1 MQMEANNHFN
11 YGPHSSVSA
20 NSGLKLSSGESLYTN
35 GSSMSFPQQGKNING
50 DMNVNGI
57 TTAIG
62 TSQPGPHPTSSSYPH
77 MTNHHHQG
85 SMAYDYLWGQPQ
97 YSPAMSSGSTHGMH
111 QKQGS
116 PGVLQQNQHHFQS
129 HGQYQVNGAMGASH
143 QTPVGGA
150 PNVSLGAGQYWNR
163 PTPTQ
168 QQGGAS
174 MAMGYNS
181 HSVYG
186 GYQSQVHPGLS
197 PAQHHQQSAMTHQGP
212 PTHHHPHHP
221 HPHHPHAHH
230 HAQQQQHYGMVPNGM
245 PYYQHQPQHQPQHP
259 PLPSPQPQ
267 HPSQH
272 QPLPSP
278 QPQHPSTHQ
287 QLASPQPQ
295 HPSTHQQLA
304 SPQPQHPSTHQQLA
318 SPQPQHPST
327 HQQLASPQ
335 PQHPTQHQTLPSP
348 QHVSQHQT
356 LSSPQHPPQHQT
368 LPSPQHPPQH
378 QTLPSPQHVSQHQT
392 LPSPQHVS
400 QHQTL
405 PSPQHVS
412 QHQTL
417 PSPQHPAQQ
426 HQPLPSPQHAPQP
439 TSQMMPPTSQNFT
452 PPRGSPQHH
461 HLGHGASGS
470 PLPMQVPMMSPSA
483 IPDGGS
489 PQSRDSP
496 LGSSVPLPSVMQGLL
511 GEAYKEV
518 DKGYN
523 GVERASVAQR
533 LPKAEGYPARPSGH
547 LLVPTSEYCQRVPHG
562 GMDVEPLHMREA
574 MHSAVSAP
582 PPLLSTP
589 PRQAPSGPPP
599 PSPPVVSVHH
609 MSATDPPPSSSSTST
624 SAHPQVGPKSPHGSP
639 VSAPAPMLS
648 SPPLMVQGLRP
659 MSGGMSPSSMG
670 GGPPELMPGPP
681 PLMTHVSRS
690 APVPVPAPPPAVSSP
705 STVQSATHPSAPATS
720 APPLWTSAPP
730 VSASPHSQVAYVPPQ
745 MVQGPKLQEAK
756 PHSPVSSPSKVAQ
769 TPKPGE
775 LSKPLSPA
783 SAPPAMAPALPSGAS
798 ATSWSPQEAP
808 ASSPLSASPQKA
820 GIPSPQ
826 MSSLLSSSSQAA
838 KSLPD
843 ALVSGH
849 APAAVTAPSPTAP
862 VSTAPPPPP
871 AAAAS
876 HRAASVPPTAA
887 SSPPVVS
894 ATPQAAS
901 VSLPA
906 PGAPPPGAAA
916 PPKTVSAFPAV
927 STPTQAATAPPGGSM
942 PPPPPPPQPVSGL
955 PAVPTLSQTGSAPS
969 VSVPPPASKATS
981 SSPPQAAGQA
991 SQGLVQQDAS
1001 NAGKNSSCL
1010 AASEKEVSAPL
1021 PDEDVAVSS
1030 FSKSDSTP
1038 TPHSKSH
1045 EGLSDGGTEMPAHKV
1060 DSPAKNIPPEAG
1072 MAPATAKDHDTP
1084 RKFASLDDTYDTDS
1098 LDCTSVAEST
1108 RLESSQAEDTS
1119 VMEDTFDDSMADT
1132 SCTDEP
1138 SMFTEDSATE
1148 DSRHVPA
1155 DDTQEDCDSSQVD
1168 ETMDS
1173 CLSNRES
1180 GTEEDRSCLKDSVSD
1195 DSQND
1200 TSLMS
1205 VDNHNLSGLPSK
1217 APEEC
1222 SESQEKAVEASGD
1235 GRDAPDGPGASAAAA
1250 ALMPGTAG
1258 TPVSAD
1264 EGWQETVVAAAEADP
1279 SPAELAAKPLPLSTS
1294 AVTVATTPPPQK
1306 PAAKRGKA
1314 AAKQASQ
1321 ASQKKTPAK
1330 APKEEKEKRK
1340 RKKNEDKEPAGT
1352 RKKRKLSKDD
1362 ASGSA
1367 TTEVTP
1373 LLSSP
1378 DAGKAAADQ
1387 SPAADQ
1393 ATPVKPKKPRKPRKP
1408 KQPAAGT
1415 ATATTSPT
1423 KTDGE
1428 PSVESGQT
1436 PPAKP
1441 KKIRKPRKPREPKA
1455 TDGAAKPPKAAKAK
1469 PTDTPKAEQDNK
1481 DDGEGSTTGDTPKR
1495 RIATEEQ
1502 VHFPLLHGWKREV
1515 RVKKLEDRLKG
1526 ETWYY
1531 SPCGRRMKQFPEI
1544 IKYLRRHECGVVT
1557 REHFSFSPRMPVGD
1571 FYEERDSPEGLKWF
1585 LLANEEVPSMIMAIT
1600 GRRGRPPNPD
1610 KEKPRARVRRAK
1622 GTPGRRPGRP
1632 PKTNAVDLLSKVDAR
1647 MLKRL
1652 QAKEVLTD
1660 EDKEKLVKIKKKMKR
1675 KARLKRKEDAKNKIF
1690 RQLVKKAKLEKAK
1703 EAKDQSQDEEKPAQ
1717 PGQPQSQQPSDQQTP
1732 PPATE
1737 PKKPGRKRRVQTPE
1751 ELEKAGQVKRVASAR
1766 SQAKALAKAQA
1777 EAQAQAQAALAAKRQ
1792 AERRAQAQRRLEE
1805 RKRQQQILEELKKPT
1820 EDMCITDH
1828 QPFPELSRIPG
1839 VVLSGRAFSHCLTVV
1854 EFLHSYGKVLG
1865 LQVPKDVPSL
1875 STLQEGL
1882 LGVGESQGEVMDLLI
1897 KLVEAALH
1905 DPGLPSYYQSV
1916 KILGEKLVDLELSYS
1931 TVSECLRI
1939 FLESHGFELDV
1950 CNSLRTKTFQAL
1962 KPDVKAAI
1970 LAFMVEELNASNT
1983 VTRDI
1988 DNTLE
1993 NMTTYR
1999 KNKWIIEGKLRKLKA
2014 ALVRRTGRSEEELCI
2029 EDRRRSTRAGTA
2041 EEESLEETTLLE
2053 RSTRHG
2059 RGGVREEPKL
2069 TEAESPTNAS
2079 IPELER
2085 QIDKLTKRQV
2095 FFRKKLQ
2102 QASHSL
2108 RAVSLGQD
2116 RYRRRYWLMP
2126 HMGSIL
2132 VEGPEEILDSCSDI
2146 LVTDEPMVY
2155 VKKEVKVEVKSE
2167 EPLSPVTPVA
2177 PAATAVTPRSCSP
2190 RASGS
2195 GSGVSPTEVDPLP
2208 GEASLM
2214 SSSSPRGRGRPRK
2227 IKPEVELHLRTAKCR
2242 RRRRSS
2248 KSVGEE
2254 SLADTAKAGIQTDLT
2269 QAAVTAWLSQAQVAG
2284 AQDPSTAAAVLAAVA
2299 AGGRVPEDGGLSKEA
2314 VKELTEKQ
2322 AQWFPLLPK
2331 TPSDA
2336 TALSEPCL
2344 PSPNATSPTSLMK
2357 DAPPSTPSLQA
2368 APTPLTQTPLQSPVQ
2383 PGALTSDL
2391 PALLPLLPGS
2401 APVPPACSTPVQK
2414 PTRRRRRGSSP
2425 ARRPYS
2431 RPGTGKRRGRPPS
2444 TLFSEIEQKYLT
2456 QLVAKPI
2463 PKEMAQGWWWVK
2475 APEELAAVLQALHPR
2490 GVREKVL
2497 HKHLTKHLE
2506 FLSEVCSRPSSDPV
2520 FKHAQEEG
2528 SSVLEVLNQPWP
2540 EVPKALQTDISA
2552 LQWVEDLEQ
2561 RVAAADL
2568 HLKMAPQSGKSDT
2581 EPSTEEPV
2589 AGFQAYTVPEADSTR
2604 KDLEFYD
2611 HEVDPRDDW
2620 IVRTKREWSDLL
2632 RVPNNPLDL
2641 AVLRLANLERNI
2653 ERRYLKEPLWNLTEV
2668 VKLAPLTPPP
2678 GEDVP
2683 MDVGSLEME
2692 ITPRLRTW
2700 RQGLDRCRSAAQLS
2714 LCIIQLERAIAW
2726 EKSVVKVT
2734 CQVCRKG
2741 DNDEY
2746 LLLCDGCDRGCHM
2759 FCLRPKVTEV
2769 PEGDWYCP
2777 ICVAKM
2783 DDGEMR
2789 PQRSARQRARRR
2801 KRRLGAY
2808 IGDSSE
2814 EEESPRRLAG
2824 MSTRQKDGPSSSASS
2839 TNGNSGIS
2847 PSKRR
2852 RMTTRNQPDLTYCEI
2867 ILMEMEAHADAW
2879 PFLEPVNPRLVPG
2892 YRRIIKNPMDFLT
2905 MRERLLQGGYC
2916 SVEEFAA
2923 DAQLVFNNCEL
2934 FNEDTSEVGKAG
2946 HSMRRFFEN
2955 RWAEFYQTRDKD
2967 K

>member
-1 MQMEANNHFN
+1 
-11 YGPHSSVSA
+11 
-20 NSGLKLSSGESLYTN
+20 
-35 GSSMSFPQQGKNING
+35 
-50 DMNVNGI
+50 
-57 TTAIG
+57 
-62 TSQPGPHPTSSSYPH
+62 
-77 MTNHHHQG
+77 
-85 SMAYDYLWGQPQ
+85 
-97 YSPAMSSGSTHGMH
+97 
-111 QKQGS
+111 
-116 PGVLQQNQHHFQS
+116 
-129 HGQYQVNGAMGASH
+129 
-143 QTPVGGA
+143 
-150 PNVSLGAGQYWNR
+150 
-163 PTPTQ
+163 
-168 QQGGAS
+168 
-174 MAMGYNS
+174 
-181 HSVYG
+181 
-186 GYQSQVHPGLS
+186 
-197 PAQHHQQSAMTHQGP
+197 
-212 PTHHHPHHP
+212 
-221 HPHHPHAHH
+221 
-230 HAQQQQHYGMVPNGM
+230 
-245 PYYQHQPQHQPQHP
+245 
-259 PLPSPQPQ
+259 
-267 HPSQH
+267 
-272 QPLPSP
+272 
-278 QPQHPSTHQ
+278 
-287 QLASPQPQ
+287 
-295 HPSTHQQLA
+295 
-304 SPQPQHPSTHQQLA
+304 
-318 SPQPQHPST
+318 
-327 HQQLASPQ
+327 
-335 PQHPTQHQTLPSP
+335 
-348 QHVSQHQT
+348 
-356 LSSPQHPPQHQT
+356 
-368 LPSPQHPPQH
+368 
-378 QTLPSPQHVSQHQT
+378 
-392 LPSPQHVS
+392 
-400 QHQTL
+400 
-405 PSPQHVS
+405 
-412 QHQTL
+412 
-417 PSPQHPAQQ
+417 
-426 HQPLPSPQHAPQP
+426 
-439 TSQMMPPTSQNFT
+439 
-452 PPRGSPQHH
+452 
-461 HLGHGASGS
+461 
-470 PLPMQVPMMSPSA
+470 
-483 IPDGGS
+483 
-489 PQSRDSP
+489 
-496 LGSSVPLPSVMQGLL
+496 
-511 GEAYKEV
+511 
-518 DKGYN
+518 
-523 GVERASVAQR
+523 
-533 LPKAEGYPARPSGH
+533 
-547 LLVPTSEYCQRVPHG
+547 
-562 GMDVEPLHMREA
+562 
-574 MHSAVSAP
+574 
-582 PPLLSTP
+582 
-589 PRQAPSGPPP
+589 
-599 PSPPVVSVHH
+599 
-609 MSATDPPPSSSSTST
+609 
-624 SAHPQVGPKSPHGSP
+624 
-639 VSAPAPMLS
+639 
-648 SPPLMVQGLRP
+648 
-659 MSGGMSPSSMG
+659 
-670 GGPPELMPGPP
+670 
-681 PLMTHVSRS
+681 
-690 APVPVPAPPPAVSSP
+690 
-705 STVQSATHPSAPATS
+705 
-720 APPLWTSAPP
+720 
-730 VSASPHSQVAYVPPQ
+730 
-745 MVQGPKLQEAK
+745 
-756 PHSPVSSPSKVAQ
+756 
-769 TPKPGE
+769 
-775 LSKPLSPA
+775 
-783 SAPPAMAPALPSGAS
+783 
-798 ATSWSPQEAP
+798 
-808 ASSPLSASPQKA
+808 
-820 GIPSPQ
+820 
-826 MSSLLSSSSQAA
+826 
-838 KSLPD
+838 
-843 ALVSGH
+843 
-849 APAAVTAPSPTAP
+849 
-862 VSTAPPPPP
+862 
-871 AAAAS
+871 
-876 HRAASVPPTAA
+876 
-887 SSPPVVS
+887 
-894 ATPQAAS
+894 
-901 VSLPA
+901 
-906 PGAPPPGAAA
+906 
-916 PPKTVSAFPAV
+916 
-927 STPTQAATAPPGGSM
+927 
-942 PPPPPPPQPVSGL
+942 
-955 PAVPTLSQTGSAPS
+955 
-969 VSVPPPASKATS
+969 
-981 SSPPQAAGQA
+981 
-991 SQGLVQQDAS
+991 
-1001 NAGKNSSCL
+1001 
-1010 AASEKEVSAPL
+1010 
-1021 PDEDVAVSS
+1021 
-1030 FSKSDSTP
+1030 
-1038 TPHSKSH
+1038 
-1045 EGLSDGGTEMPAHKV
+1045 
-1060 DSPAKNIPPEAG
+1060 
-1072 MAPATAKDHDTP
+1072 
-1084 RKFASLDDTYDTDS
+1084 
-1098 LDCTSVAEST
+1098 
-1108 RLESSQAEDTS
+1108 
-1119 VMEDTFDDSMADT
+1119 
-1132 SCTDEP
+1132 
-1138 SMFTEDSATE
+1138 
-1148 DSRHVPA
+1148 
-1155 DDTQEDCDSSQVD
+1155 
-1168 ETMDS
+1168 
-1173 CLSNRES
+1173 
-1180 GTEEDRSCLKDSVSD
+1180 
-1195 DSQND
+1195 
-1200 TSLMS
+1200 
-1205 VDNHNLSGLPSK
+1205 
-1217 APEEC
+1217 
-1222 SESQEKAVEASGD
+1222 
-1235 GRDAPDGPGASAAAA
+1235 
-1250 ALMPGTAG
+1250 
-1258 TPVSAD
+1258 
-1264 EGWQETVVAAAEADP
+1264 
-1279 SPAELAAKPLPLSTS
+1279 
-1294 AVTVATTPPPQK
+1294 
-1306 PAAKRGKA
+1306 
-1314 AAKQASQ
+1314 
-1321 ASQKKTPAK
+1321 
-1330 APKEEKEKRK
+1330 
-1340 RKKNEDKEPAGT
+1340 
-1352 RKKRKLSKDD
+1352 
-1362 ASGSA
+1362 
-1367 TTEVTP
+1367 
-1373 LLSSP
+1373 
-1378 DAGKAAADQ
+1378 
-1387 SPAADQ
+1387 
-1393 ATPVKPKKPRKPRKP
+1393 
-1408 KQPAAGT
+1408 
-1415 ATATTSPT
+1415 
-1423 KTDGE
+1423 
-1428 PSVESGQT
+1428 
-1436 PPAKP
+1436 
-1441 KKIRKPRKPREPKA
+1441 
-1455 TDGAAKPPKAAKAK
+1455 
-1469 PTDTPKAEQDNK
+1469 
-1481 DDGEGSTTGDTPKR
+1481 
-1495 RIATEEQ
+1495 
-1502 VHFPLLHGWKREV
+1502 
-1515 RVKKLEDRLKG
+1515 
-1526 ETWYY
+1526 
-1531 SPCGRRMKQFPEI
+1531 
-1544 IKYLRRHECGVVT
+1544 
-1557 REHFSFSPRMPVGD
+1557 
-1571 FYEERDSPEGLKWF
+1571 
-1585 LLANEEVPSMIMAIT
+1585 
-1600 GRRGRPPNPD
+1600 
-1610 KEKPRARVRRAK
+1610 
-1622 GTPGRRPGRP
+1622 
-1632 PKTNAVDLLSKVDAR
+1632 
-1647 MLKRL
+1647 
-1652 QAKEVLTD
+1652 
-1660 EDKEKLVKIKKKMKR
+1660 
-1675 KARLKRKEDAKNKIF
+1675 
-1690 RQLVKKAKLEKAK
+1690 
-1703 EAKDQSQDEEKPAQ
+1703 
-1717 PGQPQSQQPSDQQTP
+1717 
-1732 PPATE
+1732 
-1737 PKKPGRKRRVQTPE
+1737 
-1751 ELEKAGQVKRVASAR
+1751 
-1766 SQAKALAKAQA
+1766 
-1777 EAQAQAQAALAAKRQ
+1777 
-1792 AERRAQAQRRLEE
+1792 
-1805 RKRQQQILEELKKPT
+1805 
-1820 EDMCITDH
+1820 
-1828 QPFPELSRIPG
+1828 
-1839 VVLSGRAFSHCLTVV
+1839 
-1854 EFLHSYGKVLG
+1854 
-1865 LQVPKDVPSL
+1865 
-1875 STLQEGL
+1875 
-1882 LGVGESQGEVMDLLI
+1882 MDLLI

-2069 TEAESPTNAS
+2069 AEAESPTNAS

-2167 EPLSPVTPVA
+2167 EPLSPVTPIA

-2269 QAAVTAWLSQAQVAG
+2269 QAAVTAWLSQTQVAG

-2299 AGGRVPEDGGLSKEA
+2299 AGGRVPDDGGLSKEA

-2391 PALLPLLPGS
+2391 PTLLPLLPGS

-2528 SSVLEVLNQPWP
+2528 SSVLEVLSQPWP